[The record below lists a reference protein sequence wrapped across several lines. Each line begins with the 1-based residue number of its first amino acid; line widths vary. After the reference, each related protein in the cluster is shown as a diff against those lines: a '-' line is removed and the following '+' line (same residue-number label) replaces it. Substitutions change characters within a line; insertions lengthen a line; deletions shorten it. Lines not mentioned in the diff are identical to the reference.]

1 MCSDSAQFWRHQF
14 EYVLSRNLP
23 SFLQKYFSEIC
34 VYEGC
39 ALRKRCYA
47 KGGDYQ
53 MGKWGFFI
61 VEAKVGMGVQ
71 KRCQEFAKGRE

>member
-1 MCSDSAQFWRHQF
+1 MCFRATFPHF
-14 EYVLSRNLP
+14 SRNI
-23 SFLQKYFSEIC
+23 SQKFVSMKD
-34 VYEGC
+34 
-39 ALRKRCYA
+39 AHYA
-47 KGGDYQ
+47 KGVMLKEEIIK

>member
-1 MCSDSAQFWRHQF
+1 MKDAH
-14 EYVLSRNLP
+14 
-23 SFLQKYFSEIC
+23 
-34 VYEGC
+34 
-39 ALRKRCYA
+39 YA
-47 KGGDYQ
+47 KGVMLKEEIIK